1 MQRDDQDPYAS
12 DPTTNASSPGW
23 STPDSSTAVGNAY
36 QSSLG
41 RSGSQAEYD
50 SWLNDPQYG
59 GNVVAIDKAIYDS
72 PEAQAY
78 RAKSTTPTPPP
89 VTGGNDPGPT
99 TPPPSNTTSTP
110 PPSVAPPAQP
120 SGSSSFHPG
129 TGSTEAEWAI
139 SQGLTG
145 GSSAVSGGG
154 NGGAAPTPPSV
165 STPIDPAVTAY
176 NQSIRNALLS
186 AINSPGVTMDD
197 PDIAPAIQ
205 ANRVSNQRMLEQ
217 QREAIAERLN
227 AQGMSGSGAMDQQ
240 MAQAFQQTGER
251 EGTFA
256 GNAVLQ
262 QALARR
268 QQLVALLG
276 TGANVL
282 TADEARQA
290 QLKIADLDAYLRQ
303 QSITNQN
310 QQSNDQMGLT
320 GAYYQALLK
329 QQQVRDL
336 LGL

>member
-1 MQRDDQDPYAS
+1 
-12 DPTTNASSPGW
+12 
-23 STPDSSTAVGNAY
+23 
-36 QSSLG
+36 
-41 RSGSQAEYD
+41 
-50 SWLNDPQYG
+50 
-59 GNVVAIDKAIYDS
+59 
-72 PEAQAY
+72 
-78 RAKSTTPTPPP
+78 
-89 VTGGNDPGPT
+89 
-99 TPPPSNTTSTP
+99 
-110 PPSVAPPAQP
+110 
-120 SGSSSFHPG
+120 
-129 TGSTEAEWAI
+129 
-139 SQGLTG
+139 
-145 GSSAVSGGG
+145 
-154 NGGAAPTPPSV
+154 V
-165 STPIDPAVTAY
+165 STPVDPATLAY

-205 ANRVSNQRMLEQ
+205 ANRVANQRMLEQ

-251 EGTFA
+251 QGQFA

-268 QQLVALLG
+268 QQLIALLG
-276 TGANVL
+276 TGSSVL